1 MSKKNDPILLSQVSR
16 IVHKCARIYRASED
30 DEQEAL
36 IAAWQALDK
45 FDPAKSSLD
54 TFVACIARRTF
65 DKNDRKARLR
75 ELKREVFSENVVA
88 ERGEHNPLTEFENL
102 EAFEH
107 ALSKL
112 PPSLRDIAETVMYE
126 SKKAAMEKY
135 NISRTELDYVL
146 DEIGKH
152 FVQAGIKS
160 PADVRK

>member
-1 MSKKNDPILLSQVSR
+1 MSNKNDPILLGQVSR
-16 IVHKCARIYRASED
+16 IVRKCARIYRASED

-45 FDPAKSSLD
+45 FDPNKSSLN

-65 DKNDRKARLR
+65 EKNDRKARLR
-75 ELKREVFSENVVA
+75 ELKREAFCENAVA
-88 ERGEHNPLTEFENL
+88 ERGEHNPLTDLENL
-102 EAFEH
+102 EAFGH

-112 PPSLRDIAETVMYE
+112 PPSLRDIAETVMY
-126 SKKAAMEKY
+126 STKKAAMEKH
-135 NISRTELDYVL
+135 NISRTELDDVL

-160 PADVRK
+160 PTDIRK